1 MSRYEE
7 LASTLTRFAAAAP
20 TEPLKLGA
28 SIDMLGTQA
37 YPFTATLL
45 TLPFL
50 QPFPLGFFALI
61 GSSAYIT
68 LGWQLYKNHD
78 KLSLPNKVRNVALKQ
93 SLRQGLVK
101 TCLKIIGVL
110 RKLTKPRLPVL
121 INGLLGKKI
130 SGLILISVGVLVAV
144 PLGGVIPFKN
154 LFPSLA
160 VLFYC
165 IGETEQDGLMIVFS
179 IICLCLTI
187 LFYSLIFYLFWK
199 FGSTVITQYL
209 WPSH

>member
-68 LGWQLYKNHD
+68 L
-78 KLSLPNKVRNVALKQ
+78 
-93 SLRQGLVK
+93 
-101 TCLKIIGVL
+101 CLKIIRVL

-121 INGLLGKKI
+121 VNGLLGKKI

-187 LFYSLIFYLFWK
+187 LFYSLIFFLFWK